1 MDDEF
6 EVERI
11 LLRRVRTEGILVAY
25 EAALEVCRDPKA
37 QPTAKATSAGLLFRV
52 AGLFNPRDDGGSRKQ
67 PHEMTAEEVQEAIKR
82 LGAAAKGR
90 TPGIFD

>member
-6 EVERI
+6 EVERT

-52 AGLFNPRDDGGSRKQ
+52 AGLFNPREAGTGKQ
-67 PHEMTAEEVQEAIKR
+67 AHEMTAEDIAQEIKR
-82 LGAAAKGR
+82 LSKAAKGK